1 MVERRGEDEI
11 HLRLHRTEPRHAEER
26 PSELNMN
33 VTFTGELW
41 QWRGPAPYYFVTVP
55 VEAAQEL
62 KAISRVVTY
71 GWGAI
76 PVTVRIDETEWATS
90 LFPKDGTY
98 VVPIKDKVRRTT
110 ALEPGDMVTLQLE
123 VRETAL
129 KRE

>member
-1 MVERRGEDEI
+1 
-11 HLRLHRTEPRHAEER
+11 
-26 PSELNMN
+26 MN

-123 VRETAL
+123 VRETAS